1 MLSLMLQH
9 SWAPTTPVSSAA
21 ADPKPWAAVNPR
33 IAPVVRSRRTW
44 SLDLSTPIAAA
55 HFTLLK
61 GSIAASPR
69 VSLAR
74 LRSLTP
80 LSRIIALPLHLKAR
94 WELILLTED
103 KHDTNPTSATVL

>member
-21 ADPKPWAAVNPR
+21 ADPKPWAAVHPR
-33 IAPVVRSRRTW
+33 IAPVVRSRRAW

-69 VSLAR
+69 VSLAP
-74 LRSLTP
+74 LRS
-80 LSRIIALPLHLKAR
+80 ALPLPHHRLAASSESKVGAI
-94 WELILLTED
+94 ILLTKD
-103 KHDTNPTSATVL
+103 KHDTNPTSIRVN